1 MPEIVDSY
9 PRGSL
14 VKVSYVVEE
23 GSLVGPPPA
32 QAYIRKISQGNRRE
46 LVAEDP
52 VAVAMTTTYRAA
64 TVDLAE
70 GYDCS
75 LSGGQSSAL
84 TVGNYAV
91 DIKIDGQDITE
102 TVLIHIHEAAS
113 SRPS

>member
-1 MPEIVDSY
+1 MSEIVDSY

-23 GSLVGPPPA
+23 GTLAGVTTA
-32 QAYIRKISQGNRRE
+32 QAYCRKISQGNRRE
-46 LVAEDP
+46 LVGDDP
-52 VAVAMTTTYRAA
+52 VSVAMTTTYRAG

-75 LSGGQSSAL
+75 LSPGQSAGL

-91 DIKIDGQDITE
+91 DLKLNGEDITE

-113 SRPS
+113 SRTA